1 MEQGRPGSRGREPV
15 PPPRDTAGR
24 EAQGHSRTP
33 SDSKDSTASSR
44 SGGST
49 GPGCGSSGA
58 VEERRQPSHGS
69 VPSTSAGS
77 AASRPD
83 SASPVPSASDG
94 GVRSDP
100 SGPTSPA
107 SSHARPPSALSSTSS
122 SHPRGLS
129 SPRSNQPSYTS
140 SSLSS
145 AAAFDYDDLLGPRRA
160 HSSTTG
166 PSLSPPSS
174 NEGDKRSGGPRLRG
188 LGFDSA
194 ALPASTASSRER
206 ARSGQLGGEEVD
218 WVAGDLLEDPNP
230 RVGEIDE
237 TWLRLNDV
245 RLDHPTSPPGA
256 SAPAPYRSQPTPA
269 GGGAASTGV
278 HVGSPLSPLVA
289 PFAPSS
295 VSSTSQQGEQR
306 SARPNPWSSSASASS
321 LASLAE
327 RTREREASWASSS
340 PGLASTTSSQRA
352 FPHLSSPSSF
362 SPSPA
367 IPCSSQ
373 MANNAQAYFS
383 SQTPVQT
390 SSLCSYDSTVQDT
403 PNSTVSTGVY
413 PTRHPSYASTLIPE
427 SAATLDP
434 YSGVDRAMLS
444 RYGSLQAVPT
454 TSGPASTSGAD
465 SVSSGSVDEVTTVF
479 VVGFPDDMTER
490 EFQNMFTFAEGF
502 EAASLKL
509 PTPADD
515 EAASRPSQDDGP
527 PFSTLPQYL
536 LHATRDPFA
545 LPREAAATPLNGG
558 SSGSAN
564 GGGGGVAPR
573 KQIIGFARFVTRQHA
588 LAAADILSGRKVD
601 PEKSMVLKAEMAKKN
616 LHFKKSAAP
625 SVTGVPD
632 ASNSASTSTT
642 TTLAPLPPV
651 AASLASQQQ
660 HQQYPQSGFSRM
672 PTTPIPNSQPVAPS
686 AASSLEA
693 AAASVAAAATTAAS
707 AMGGSGP
714 SIPLSALDSS
724 TLAKLA
730 SVSNLN
736 PAVLAEIARQSA
748 LAGPK
753 PAAPSAVSVAE
764 SYRPSGE
771 LPPPRRRESYS
782 TISGYEAGADVYAD
796 STPSSTAPQ
805 PQLSPGGPEP
815 VFGRPSP
822 YTSVQQPFEGG
833 YKEPARAQLSHVGDQ
848 AALVAQAMLRQQQQ
862 QQHHEHQQQQQLHR
876 ARESSGPARGQPYVA
891 FPTVAGGGPPA
902 QQPAAAL
909 QSPPLGGYAAPR
921 TQNPADMNAPKNTL
935 YVGGLPAVLPSL
947 TGPFSASHLEDSL
960 RNAFSR
966 CPGFKR
972 LQFRSKSNGPIVFVE
987 FVDTAHA
994 TRAMQELY
1002 GHTLG
1007 GLVKGGIRLSYSK
1020 NPLGVRSNG
1029 LASGHPSPMPFQQ
1042 ASMSGG
1048 GGGLE
1053 GLSSS
1058 PYANSPFAHTPGP
1071 VASSGQFDP
1080 FDPHRRP
1087 PDPIYG
1093 ENSYSNPNQG
1103 TAGLA
1108 RSPPAL
1114 SPLSQP
1120 SLASASSYNFP
1131 AAPGSQ
1137 TSPGAHSA
1145 NLYGGNFSPFG
1156 FDP

>member
-1 MEQGRPGSRGREPV
+1 MEQEGAGSSGRETV
-15 PPPRDTAGR
+15 PPPPDTASPAGP
-24 EAQGHSRTP
+24 AHSRTA
-33 SDSKDSTASSR
+33 SNSQESTAAPR
-44 SGGST
+44 SGDGLAQSGT
-49 GPGCGSSGA
+49 G
-58 VEERRQPSHGS
+58 EHRRQPSHGS
-69 VPSTSAGS
+69 AQGGSAGW
-77 AASRPD
+77 AAARPD
-83 SASPVPSASDG
+83 SASPIPSASDG

-107 SSHARPPSALSSTSS
+107 SSHARPPSAVSSTSS
-122 SHPRGLS
+122 SHHPRGLS

-174 NEGDKRSGGPRLRG
+174 NEGDKRPPGGGGGSRLRG
-188 LGFDSA
+188 LGFDSS
-194 ALPASTASSRER
+194 ALSAQPSRSRER
-206 ARSGQLGGEEVD
+206 ERDVRSSSVGGGAAD
-218 WVAGDLLEDPNP
+218 WAAGDMLEDPNAHES
-230 RVGEIDE
+230 EIDE
-237 TWLRLNDV
+237 TWLHLNAV
-245 RLDHPTSPPGA
+245 RLDRPPNSPPIA
-256 SAPAPYRSQPTPA
+256 SA
-269 GGGAASTGV
+269 AASRATYANPVGDGSSTFT
-278 HVGSPLSPLVA
+278 VGSPLSPLVP

-295 VSSTSQQGEQR
+295 VSTSSQQSS
-306 SARPNPWSSSASASS
+306 SARPNPWSSSTSVSS

-340 PGLASTTSSQRA
+340 PGMASTTSSQRA

-373 MANNAQAYFS
+373 MASAQAYFS
-383 SQTPVQT
+383 AQTPVQT
-390 SSLCSYDSTVQDT
+390 SSLFSYGSAVQDT
-403 PNSTVSTGVY
+403 PQSAIGTEVY
-413 PTRHPSYASTLIPE
+413 PTRHPSYASTLVPE
-427 SAATLDP
+427 SAAGLEG
-434 YSGVDRAMLS
+434 YQGVDRALLS
-444 RYGSLQAVPT
+444 RFGSLQPGPT
-454 TSGPASTSGAD
+454 ASGPGSTSGAD

-509 PTPADD
+509 PTPTDD
-515 EAASRPSQDDGP
+515 EQAPRPSQDDVAP

-545 LPREAAATPLNGG
+545 LPRESTTVSSNGSTSGAA
-558 SSGSAN
+558 S
-564 GGGGGVAPR
+564 GGGGGTTAPR

-601 PEKSMVLKAEMAKKN
+601 QEKSMVLKAEMAKKN
-616 LHFKKSAAP
+616 LHFKKSATP
-625 SVTGVPD
+625 SVVGAPD
-632 ASNSASTSTT
+632 GTNSTSTPT
-642 TTLAPLPPV
+642 TATSAALYPATAP
-651 AASLASQQQ
+651 LASQQQ
-660 HQQYPQSGFSRM
+660 TTLPRM
-672 PTTPIPNSQPVAPS
+672 PTTPIPPPSQPAPS
-686 AASSLEA
+686 TTASSLEA

-714 SIPLSALDSS
+714 SIPLSALDSA

-730 SVSNLN
+730 NVSNLN

-753 PAAPSAVSVAE
+753 TPAASTAVQDP
-764 SYRPSGE
+764 YRTVGDGPYP
-771 LPPPRRRESYS
+771 LRRESYS
-782 TISGYEAGADVYAD
+782 TISGFDAGGGDTYAE
-796 STPSSTAPQ
+796 SIAASSSTASQ
-805 PQLSPGGPEP
+805 PQSYSIAAVEGAY
-815 VFGRPSP
+815 GRQP
-822 YTSVQQPFEGG
+822 Y
-833 YKEPARAQLSHVGDQ
+833 ARAQQYETSPNEPVLGPPSQQTLDQ

-862 QQHHEHQQQQQLHR
+862 QQHLQHG
-876 ARESSGPARGQPYVA
+876 ARDSTGSARGQPCIP
-891 FPTVAGGGPPA
+891 FPTVLGGATAAP
-902 QQPAAAL
+902 QQMPM
-909 QSPPLGGYAAPR
+909 QSPPLGYAAPR

-1029 LASGHPSPMPFQQ
+1029 VASGNPSPMPLQH
-1042 ASMSGG
+1042 ASM
-1048 GGGLE
+1048 E
-1053 GLSSS
+1053 GQQSSPYITS
-1058 PYANSPFAHTPGP
+1058 PYANTLTSA
-1071 VASSGQFDP
+1071 AGQYDP

-1093 ENSYSNPNQG
+1093 ETPSYSSHSG
-1103 TAGLA
+1103 AAAALA
-1108 RSPPAL
+1108 RSPQTL
-1114 SPLSQP
+1114 SPLSQQP
-1120 SLASASSYNFP
+1120 NVASSYNTFP
-1131 AAPGSQ
+1131 SAHPGSQ
-1137 TSPGAHSA
+1137 GSPSPSSA
-1145 NLYGGNFSPFG
+1145 SLYGGNFSPFS

>member
-1 MEQGRPGSRGREPV
+1 MEQERPGSSGREPV
-15 PPPRDTAGR
+15 PPPRDTAAGM
-24 EAQGHSRTP
+24 ASSHSRNP
-33 SDSKDSTASSR
+33 SDSRDSTTSHTSV
-44 SGGST
+44 
-49 GPGCGSSGA
+49 SGA
-58 VEERRQPSHGS
+58 GGYGQAGRADDRRQPSHGLLAGA
-69 VPSTSAGS
+69 STGL
-77 AASRPD
+77 AASRPE
-83 SASPVPSASDG
+83 SASPAHSTSDG
-94 GVRSDP
+94 GLRSDP

-145 AAAFDYDDLLGPRRA
+145 AAAFDYDDLLGPRRS
-160 HSSTTG
+160 HSSATG

-174 NEGDKRSGGPRLRG
+174 NEGDKRPGGTRLRG
-188 LGFDSA
+188 LGFEA
-194 ALPASTASSRER
+194 AGPLPAQVSGASER
-206 ARSGQLGGEEVD
+206 FGPVQLAEGEWGAAE
-218 WVAGDLLEDPNP
+218 LLEDPN
-230 RVGEIDE
+230 VHDSEIDE
-237 TWLRLNDV
+237 TWLHLSAV
-245 RLDHPTSPPGA
+245 KLEHPASSPPPPSHA
-256 SAPAPYRSQPTPA
+256 HYRNNPPGPV
-269 GGGAASTGV
+269 GGGGSSSGYQ
-278 HVGSPLSPLVA
+278 VGSPLSPLVP

-295 VSSTSQQGEQR
+295 ASSTSQQSEQR
-306 SARPNPWSSSASASS
+306 SAQPNPWSSSASASS

-340 PGLASTTSSQRA
+340 PGVASTTSSQRA
-352 FPHLSSPSSF
+352 FPTLSSPSSF

-367 IPCSSQ
+367 ISCSSQ
-373 MANNAQAYFS
+373 MASTQTYFS
-383 SQTPVQT
+383 VQTPVQT
-390 SSLCSYDSTVQDT
+390 SAMFGYGSAVQDT
-403 PNSTVSTGVY
+403 PTGAMGPEVY
-413 PTRHPSYASTLIPE
+413 PTRHPSYASTLMPE
-427 SAATLDP
+427 PVATMEG
-434 YSGVDRAMLS
+434 YHGGDRAMLS
-444 RYGSLQAVPT
+444 RFGSLQAVPT
-454 TSGPASTSGAD
+454 ASGPGSTSGAD

-515 EAASRPSQDDGP
+515 ETLSASRPGQDDVP
-527 PFSTLPQYL
+527 PFSTLPQYI

-545 LPREAAATPLNGG
+545 LPRESASTPSNGG
-558 SSGSAN
+558 SSGTAS
-564 GGGGGVAPR
+564 GGGTAPR

-601 PEKSMVLKAEMAKKN
+601 QEKSMVLKAEMAKKN
-616 LHFKKSAAP
+616 LHFKKSATS
-625 SVTGVPD
+625 SVTGAAD
-632 ASNSASTSTT
+632 GSNSASTSTT
-642 TTLAPLPPV
+642 ATLAALPPAVV
-651 AASLASQQQ
+651 APLAPQQQ
-660 HQQYPQSGFSRM
+660 RQTAPTRM
-672 PTTPIPNSQPVAPS
+672 PSTPIPRSQPAS
-686 AASSLEA
+686 TATSSLEA

-714 SIPLSALDSS
+714 SIPLSALDST

-730 SVSNLN
+730 NVSNLN

-753 PAAPSAVSVAE
+753 TGGSTSGAQDPYRSAGEAQYSPRREAYNPPGGLDASSAEAYAESIAASSSTASQPQSYSSVAE
-764 SYRPSGE
+764 AS
-771 LPPPRRRESYS
+771 
-782 TISGYEAGADVYAD
+782 
-796 STPSSTAPQ
+796 
-805 PQLSPGGPEP
+805 
-815 VFGRPSP
+815 FGRPS
-822 YTSVQQPFEGG
+822 YANTQQYESG
-833 YKEPARAQLSHVGDQ
+833 YGDSARGQASSAVDQ

-862 QQHHEHQQQQQLHR
+862 QRQQEQQQQQQQYSQL
-876 ARESSGPARGQPYVA
+876 ARETASSARGGQSYIA
-891 FPTVAGGGPPA
+891 FQTVPGGGPPG
-902 QQPAAAL
+902 QQQAVAPL
-909 QSPPLGGYAAPR
+909 QSPPLAYAAPR

-1020 NPLGVRSNG
+1020 NPLGIRSNG
-1029 LASGHPSPMPFQQ
+1029 LASGNPSPMPMQH
-1042 ASMSGG
+1042 ASM
-1048 GGGLE
+1048 GGLDAQTP
-1053 GLSSS
+1053 S
-1058 PYANSPFAHTPGP
+1058 PYANSPYVGTPGST
-1071 VASSGQFDP
+1071 ASSGQFDP

-1093 ENSYSNPNQG
+1093 ETQPYSSHGGGAAAAAN
-1103 TAGLA
+1103 LA
-1108 RSPPAL
+1108 RSPPTL

-1120 SLASASSYNFP
+1120 SLAPPYSFP

-1137 TSPGAHSA
+1137 ASPAASSA
-1145 NLYGGNFSPFG
+1145 SLYGGNFSPFG